1 MRALV
6 VAVALTVSTGPA
18 AADKDR
24 GGGGDRWNVTGPNW
38 YETECGHIGF
48 SPSHG
53 LPNQSWRKP
62 CSVPVRVC
70 EFKQLT
76 VNYIADPDVPCEKM
90 VSPEA
95 AGPLQR
101 TYLKTWD

>member
-1 MRALV
+1 MG
-6 VAVALTVSTGPA
+6 S
-18 AADKDR
+18 
-24 GGGGDRWNVTGPNW
+24 
-38 YETECGHIGF
+38 F